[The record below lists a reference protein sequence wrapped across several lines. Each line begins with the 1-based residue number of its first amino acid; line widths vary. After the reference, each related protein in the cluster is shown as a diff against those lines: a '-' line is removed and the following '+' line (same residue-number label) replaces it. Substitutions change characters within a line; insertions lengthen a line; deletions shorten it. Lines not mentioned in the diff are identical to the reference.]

1 MQRKQHPLVSPA
13 TGTQRHVVSWHY
25 GQPDSTGP
33 HVYLQA
39 SLHADELPGMLVL
52 QHLKSQ
58 LDAAEA
64 AGRLTGR
71 VTVVPVAN
79 PIGLDQTLMYAQ
91 LGRFEL
97 GSGKN
102 FNRHYPNLAAAI
114 APVIAPQ
121 LSHDPAQNTRV
132 IREAIHAWLR
142 AQPPRTELETLRH
155 TLLDLAV
162 DADVVLDLHC
172 DFEAVLHL
180 YVEAPYLAQAE
191 PLIRHLG
198 AETVLWANDD
208 LNATMV
214 GDLSGG
220 LCFDEA
226 LSSVWW
232 RLRAAFPDH
241 PIELA
246 CLSST
251 VELRGQQDVSH
262 PLAQADAANLMAYL
276 VHTGVIAGDPSP
288 LPPARCQPT
297 PLAGSETLEAPH
309 PGVLVYVQ
317 PVGAQLSVG
326 DVVAQIIEPYT
337 GQTTDI
343 RASVTGQLYARQVLR
358 WATTGLDI
366 GKIAGATA
374 FKTGQLLSA

>member
-1 MQRKQHPLVSPA
+1 MKRVQHPLASPA
-13 TGTQRHVVSWHY
+13 TGTQRHLVSWHY
-25 GQPDSTGP
+25 GDPDSRGP

-52 QHLKSQ
+52 HHLKSY
-58 LDAAEA
+58 LDAAEV
-64 AGRLTGR
+64 AGRLKGR

-114 APVIAPQ
+114 APTIASQ
-121 LSHDPAQNTRV
+121 LGSDPARNTHV
-132 IREAIHAWLR
+132 IRDAMHTWLR
-142 AQPPRTELETLRH
+142 TQPQRTELDTLRH

-162 DADVVLDLHC
+162 HADVVLDLHC

-208 LNATMV
+208 LDATMV

-220 LCFDEA
+220 FCFDEA

-232 RLRAAFPDH
+232 RLRATFPDY
-241 PIELA
+241 PIDLA

-251 VELRGQQDVSH
+251 IELRGQQDVSH
-262 PLAQADAANLMAYL
+262 PLAQTDATNLMAYL
-276 VHTGVIAGDPSP
+276 VHTGVVAGDPSP
-288 LPPARCQPT
+288 LPPAHCKPT
-297 PLAGSETLEAPH
+297 PLAGAETLEAPH
-309 PGVLVYVQ
+309 PGVLVYLQ
-317 PVGAQLSVG
+317 PVGAMLSVG
-326 DVVAQIIEPYT
+326 DVVAQIIEPFT
-337 GQTTDI
+337 GRTTDI
-343 RASVTGQLYARQVLR
+343 CASVAGQLYARQVVR

-366 GKIAGATA
+366 GKIAGTKA
-374 FKTGQLLSA
+374 FKTGQLLSP

>member
-1 MQRKQHPLVSPA
+1 MQVKTHPLVSPA
-13 TGTQRHVVSWHY
+13 TGTQRQVISWHY
-25 GQPDSTGP
+25 GAADAPGP

-52 QHLKSQ
+52 QHLKHL
-58 LDAAEA
+58 LDAADA
-64 AGRLTGR
+64 SGQIKGR

-102 FNRHYPNLAAAI
+102 FNRHYPNLAAIITPMI
-114 APVIAPQ
+114 ADQ
-121 LSHDPAQNTRV
+121 LSSDAQQNTRI
-132 IREAIHAWLR
+132 IRDAMHAWLR
-142 AQPPRTELETLRH
+142 AQTPRSELESLRN

-172 DFEAVLHL
+172 DFEAVMHL
-180 YVEAPYLAQAE
+180 YVEAPYLVQAE
-191 PLIRHLG
+191 PLMRHMR

-208 LNATMV
+208 VDATMV

-232 RLRAAFPDH
+232 RLRAAFPQM
-241 PIELA
+241 PINLA

-251 VELRGQQDVSH
+251 IELRGQQDVSH
-262 PLAQADAANLMAYL
+262 ALAGMDAQNLMAYFK
-276 VHTGVIAGDPSP
+276 HIQVIDGTPDP
-288 LPPARCQPT
+288 LPPALCHAT

-309 PGVLVYVQ
+309 PGVLVYLKQ
-317 PVGAQLSVG
+317 VGERVKVG
-326 DVVAQIIEPYT
+326 DAVAQIVEPFT
-337 GQTTDI
+337 GKTTDI
-343 RASVTGQLYARQVLR
+343 CATVAGTLYARQVLR

-366 GKIAGATA
+366 GKIAGSEA

>member
-52 QHLKSQ
+52 QHLKTQ

-79 PIGLDQTLMYAQ
+79 PIGLDQT
-91 LGRFEL
+91 
-97 GSGKN
+97 
-102 FNRHYPNLAAAI
+102 
-114 APVIAPQ
+114 PVIAPQ

-155 TLLDLAV
+155 TLLDLAI

-208 LNATMV
+208 LNCAPHSPITR
-214 GDLSGG
+214 
-220 LCFDEA
+220 
-226 LSSVWW
+226 LSS
-232 RLRAAFPDH
+232 P
-241 PIELA
+241 A
-246 CLSST
+246 CQVPSSY
-251 VELRGQQDVSH
+251 
-262 PLAQADAANLMAYL
+262 AANKMSATRWHRRMPPTSWPIWCTRVSSL
-276 VHTGVIAGDPSP
+276 VTPAPYRP
-288 LPPARCQPT
+288 LDASRPHW
-297 PLAGSETLEAPH
+297 LALKP
-309 PGVLVYVQ
+309 
-317 PVGAQLSVG
+317 
-326 DVVAQIIEPYT
+326 
-337 GQTTDI
+337 
-343 RASVTGQLYARQVLR
+343 
-358 WATTGLDI
+358 
-366 GKIAGATA
+366 
-374 FKTGQLLSA
+374 